1 MGKLLRSLLYHS
13 NNMENSSPP
22 TTSTTLDSSLFN
34 FMENF
39 EEDST
44 DVPSVCRL
52 HIPTWLNLWCVFISI
67 CVLMLL
73 VVLGVLVRY
82 IQLQK
87 QRIIRSEIVHVSPDF
102 YREHFL
108 DRSQIMVY

>member
-1 MGKLLRSLLYHS
+1 MGKMTESFLPTKHLEDSAQLSTSLMP
-13 NNMENSSPP
+13 NN
-22 TTSTTLDSSLFN
+22 SLFN
-34 FMENF
+34 FMETF
-39 EEDST
+39 EEDHAT
-44 DVPSVCRL
+44 VEPDVCRL

-87 QRIIRSEIVHVSPDF
+87 QRIIRSEIVHGK
-102 YREHFL
+102 
-108 DRSQIMVY
+108 